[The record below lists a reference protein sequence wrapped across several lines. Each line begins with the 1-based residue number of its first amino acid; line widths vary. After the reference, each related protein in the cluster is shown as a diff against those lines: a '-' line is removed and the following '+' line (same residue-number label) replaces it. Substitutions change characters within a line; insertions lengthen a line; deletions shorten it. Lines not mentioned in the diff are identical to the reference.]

1 MDSDE
6 ESDTDEETKE
16 LLMKLSEIHEKVCF
30 TSSNGKENEIVNGIK
45 EARIEILDF

>member
-16 LLMKLSEIHEKVCF
+16 LLMKLSEIHMRKSASHLPMEK
-30 TSSNGKENEIVNGIK
+30 KMK
-45 EARIEILDF
+45 